1 MWNDGWHNGSGAG
14 WLVMVFMMISF
25 WAIAIWLVFNF
36 QRHNSSSTHHAP
48 PPPPP
53 PQSTRQS
60 PEDILHERLARG
72 DIDADEYRQ
81 RHDALQ
87 ARRAP

>member
-14 WLVMVFMMISF
+14 WLLMVFVMISI
-25 WAIAIWLVFNF
+25 WAIAIWLLFSF
-36 QRHNSSSTHHAP
+36 QRRNSNSTHQAP
-48 PPPPP
+48 PPPP
-53 PQSTRQS
+53 QTTGQS

-81 RHDALQ
+81 RHEALQ
-87 ARRAP
+87 ERRAP

>member
-1 MWNDGWHNGSGAG
+1 
-14 WLVMVFMMISF
+14 MVFMMISF
-25 WAIAIWLVFNF
+25 WAIAILLLFNF

-53 PQSTRQS
+53 QPTRQS

-87 ARRAP
+87 TRRAP